1 MWKHQT
7 VKWNN
12 KYYYLTRLGFGL
24 NCAPK
29 IMTSI
34 LNKVLSLD
42 DDVRSGTDAY
52 MDDIIVNCDL
62 VSPSRV
68 MDHLAQYGLV
78 SKQPEMINGA
88 RALGLQIREN
98 KLGQLMWSR
107 GNDLPIVPE
116 SVTRRELFSVCG
128 MLTGHYPV
136 AGWLRIACSFVK
148 RHSDGSRWDD
158 LIGDTACAML
168 RDIIL
173 KVEHQDPVRG
183 AWCVSS
189 ARSCDLWCE
198 SFHTSNKIVIYPKL
212 KINNFT
218 IDRVTDFKFLGLI
231 ISSNL
236 KWNKHSDHISIKVS
250 KVIGIMFRL
259 KSIVPSDVLHTLYNS
274 LIMPHFHYCL
284 LTWGST
290 IRNGHK
296 LHLLQKKALR
306 LVDNSHY
313 IAHTDP
319 IFKKLHMVKIIDMF
333 NIAVWKFYYKL
344 MNDLLPPYFN
354 YMKPNVPVICDH
366 YNVRN
371 PKFHLPVIKHDFAKQ
386 LIQYCLIKLLNED
399 DNISKIADKVFEQT
413 FCTFTMTN
421 VLTRIIVSHARER
434 I

>member
-78 SKQPEMINGA
+78 TKQPEMINGA

-189 ARSCDLWCE
+189 ARSCDLWCDASSLATGCAVE
-198 SFHTSNKIVIYPKL
+198 IDGVIVEDGAWMRKRDDNAHINLSELDAIL
-212 KINNFT
+212 KGVNMA
-218 IDRVTDFKFLGLI
+218 
-231 ISSNL
+231 L
-236 KWNKHSDHISIKVS
+236 KWSVSDINIKTDSATVYGWLNS
-250 KVIGIMFRL
+250 SLYSTHTIKTKGMNEMLVKRRL
-259 KSIVPSDVLHTLYNS
+259 GVLRDLCS
-274 LIMPHFHYCL
+274 E
-284 LTWGST
+284 
-290 IRNGHK
+290 
-296 LHLLQKKALR
+296 
-306 LVDNSHY
+306 
-313 IAHTDP
+313 
-319 IFKKLHMVKIIDMF
+319 
-333 NIAVWKFYYKL
+333 YKL
-344 MNDLLPPYFN
+344 TLSVQWVCSDKN
-354 YMKPNVPVICDH
+354 K
-366 YNVRN
+366 
-371 PKFHLPVIKHDFAKQ
+371 
-386 LIQYCLIKLLNED
+386 
-399 DNISKIADKVFEQT
+399 ADY
-413 FCTFTMTN
+413 
-421 VLTRIIVSHARER
+421 LTRVPKR
-434 I
+434 